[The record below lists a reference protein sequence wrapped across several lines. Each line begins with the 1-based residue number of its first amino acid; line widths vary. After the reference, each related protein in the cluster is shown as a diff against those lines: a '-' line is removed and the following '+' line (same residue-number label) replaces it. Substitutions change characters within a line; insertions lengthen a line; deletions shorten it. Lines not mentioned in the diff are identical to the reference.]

1 LKRLLFILLMVVG
14 FSSASFAN
22 FYVDLMGAMVN
33 TDDLENQTGLGLG
46 LGYGL
51 NDEIDLYFR
60 STYTEATDDPNTP
73 LEINYEH
80 MTFMAGIAYTPI
92 IPVLNRFRI
101 SWKNTFLAGYSMSDV
116 DLKDFGESVS
126 DSGLALAFWTG
137 LKYDATQMIAPFF
150 DIGYHK
156 SFYQNK
162 MEDISVQ
169 GFQFAFGI
177 RFYLTNTKKY
187 STGY

>member
-1 LKRLLFILLMVVG
+1 LKRLLFIILLVMG

-33 TDDLENQTGLGLG
+33 ADDLENQTGLGIG

-51 NDEIDLYFR
+51 NDELDLYFR
-60 STYTEATDDPNTP
+60 STYTEATENAN
-73 LEINYEH
+73 LINEISYEH
-80 MTFMAGIAYTPI
+80 ITAMAGIAFTPRF
-92 IPVLNRFRI
+92 PVLERFRLN
-101 SWKNTFLAGYSMSDV
+101 WKNTFLVGYTMSEV
-116 DLKDFGESVS
+116 ISDFGDGS

-137 LKYDATQMIAPFF
+137 LKYDATQMISPFF
-150 DIGYHK
+150 DVGYHR

-162 MEDISVQ
+162 MKDISVK
-169 GFQFAFGI
+169 GLQFAIGA
-177 RFYLTNTKKY
+177 RFYFGNTKKY

>member
-22 FYVDLMGAMVN
+22 FYVDLMGAMIN
-33 TDDLENQTGLGLG
+33 TDDLENQTGLGIG

-60 STYTEATDDPNTP
+60 TTYTEATDNPN
-73 LEINYEH
+73 LFNEINYEH
-80 MTFMAGIAYTPI
+80 VAFMAGIAYTPI
-92 IPVLNRFRI
+92 IPALNRFRI
-101 SWKNTFLAGYSMSDV
+101 SWKNTFLVGYTMSDV
-116 DLKDFGESVS
+116 DINQTNDHLS

-137 LKYDATQMIAPFF
+137 LKYDATQMISPFF

-162 MEDISVQ
+162 MEDASIQ